1 MKAKAKQPFHSLS
14 AVVVGLA
21 VIAATGLAGYLYTA
35 AEKRSFHTEMWNQ
48 LTAIADMKV
57 RQLVAWREERLGDA
71 KVLQFHPFTHRAV
84 REILDNGRDT
94 GEIEKWLGL
103 LMEASQYTAA
113 SLWDKDYRRRV
124 WLPAGDPDNDAQREL
139 IVQAMRAKAPLLAD
153 LHRDEPIGAVRM
165 ALAVPLMS
173 ASSSEPYGAVLLR
186 IDPERF
192 LYRLIQ
198 SWPTPSRS
206 AETLL
211 VRREGNDVVFLNE
224 LRHQRDTALKLRF
237 PVARIGLPAAQGVL
251 GHEGTFEGVDYRG
264 IPVLAVTR
272 GVPGSPW
279 FLVAKVDREEILGP
293 LRQRTHFIAM
303 IFGLAAMT
311 LIAGI
316 MILWSRQEASVLR
329 DRHEAELERRA
340 ILGHFDY
347 LSHYANDIILLLD
360 EKGGVIEANDR
371 AAGAYGYGMDELRT
385 MNIVDLRVF
394 EEAGTVPE
402 TLDQMQKRGP
412 EGLIFETGHL
422 RRDGSRFP
430 VEVSARAIEV
440 EGRAFR
446 QEIVRDITERKR
458 AAEAIQ

>member
-21 VIAATGLAGYLYTA
+21 AIAATGLAGYLYTA

-84 REILDNGRDT
+84 SEILDSGRDT

-103 LMEASQYTAA
+103 LMEAYQYTAA

-237 PVARIGLPAAQGVL
+237 PVARIGLPRHRAYSDTKELLKAS
-251 GHEGTFEGVDYRG
+251 
-264 IPVLAVTR
+264 I
-272 GVPGSPW
+272 
-279 FLVAKVDREEILGP
+279 
-293 LRQRTHFIAM
+293 
-303 IFGLAAMT
+303 
-311 LIAGI
+311 IAGSQSWQ
-316 MILWSRQEASVLR
+316 LPEAFPAAHGFWSRR
-329 DRHEAELERRA
+329 W
-340 ILGHFDY
+340 I
-347 LSHYANDIILLLD
+347 
-360 EKGGVIEANDR
+360 
-371 AAGAYGYGMDELRT
+371 
-385 MNIVDLRVF
+385 
-394 EEAGTVPE
+394 
-402 TLDQMQKRGP
+402 
-412 EGLIFETGHL
+412 
-422 RRDGSRFP
+422 
-430 VEVSARAIEV
+430 
-440 EGRAFR
+440 
-446 QEIVRDITERKR
+446 ERKFSALCASGR
-458 AAEAIQ
+458 TSSRCSSDWPR